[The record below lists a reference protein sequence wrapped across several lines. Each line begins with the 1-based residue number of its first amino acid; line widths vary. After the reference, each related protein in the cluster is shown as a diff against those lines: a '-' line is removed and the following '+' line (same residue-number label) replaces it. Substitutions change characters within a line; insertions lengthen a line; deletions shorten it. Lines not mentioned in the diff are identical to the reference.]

1 MGVSKS
7 WSWIET
13 GSQRSLSLIGS
24 RLIPISAT
32 TNLPSLLFSDD
43 FLLALDLLKHV
54 SRSSAGSSA
63 HYWPR
68 GQRLQTKVC
77 LVHLDCIWVVSA
89 QTFLTSRPAHVFH
102 LWCSKQMRHL
112 FLGMSR
118 HVCSYICGITTACE
132 WVSHQKVTSLG
143 QGVLHYAGLGGFPT
157 FYFLRR

>member
-1 MGVSKS
+1 M
-7 WSWIET
+7 
-13 GSQRSLSLIGS
+13 IGS

-68 GQRLQTKVC
+68 GQRLYTKVC

-89 QTFLTSRPAHVFH
+89 QTFLTSRPAHVSH

-118 HVCSYICGITTACE
+118 HVCSYICGIATACE
-132 WVSHQKVTSLG
+132 WVYSHQKVTSLG
-143 QGVLHYAGLGGFPT
+143 LGSAALCWTGWFSHILLLEKVSEPLWAG
-157 FYFLRR
+157 